1 MTGLLLWAVP
11 GLPGVTGALLA
22 LLRPSSRRLVWTL
35 TLGVAG
41 ATVVLAVAVLLLEP
55 AVQARFVLGASFGL
69 AVDPLAGTVLVTV
82 AVVALLV
89 LVFAAAAA
97 EVDGAPARFGGLMLL
112 FVAAVA
118 VTVTATTLPALLM
131 GWEVM
136 GATSYALIGFA
147 WHEPGRLQ
155 AGAVAFLTTRAG
167 DLGLY
172 LAAGAALAGG
182 AGLGLADLAA
192 APAPWRTVIA
202 AGLVAAALGKAA
214 QLPFSFWLSQA
225 MQGPSPVSA
234 LLHSAAM
241 VAMGG
246 YLLLRVPGLLAGAPH
261 VAGVAAWAGAMTAV
275 ALGLVAI
282 AQRDLKQLLAA
293 STAAQLGFVV
303 LAAGVGGVTA
313 GTTQLVAHAAT
324 KALLFLTAGAWL
336 SALGTKQLT
345 ALHGVARRWPL
356 VGVTATVGLASL
368 AGVAPLSLWASKEAV
383 LAAALPHSTALYL
396 VGLVGAA
403 LSAAYAGRVL
413 AVIWR
418 PAPFGMDPSTDAPST
433 DRSGAGPE
441 AGFDTEEQGTR
452 RVPALQRAPL
462 VVLAAAAG
470 LDVLAWPSVAAA
482 LRAAFGDPS
491 SPSPGPAE
499 LVGSALLAL
508 AVVGVA
514 WHWALPAPGWALHWL
529 HLETAVFGL
538 LVDPTLRAAAAL
550 SRFDDRV
557 LDRGVDAVAHTAGR
571 AGARLARVDD
581 AGLDR
586 AVDGAAHATQRAG
599 QQLAVL
605 DDRGVDGVV
614 AGVARAVLRAG
625 RVALRPQTG
634 QLHQY
639 YLQSVAVLAGAVVL
653 LVLVR

>member
-11 GLPGVTGALLA
+11 GLPALAGALLA
-22 LLRPSSRRLVWTL
+22 LLRPTSRRVAWTVTL
-35 TLGVAG
+35 TVA
-41 ATVVLAVAVLLLEP
+41 AVTVALAVAVLLLAP
-55 AVQARFVLGASFGL
+55 AVQVPFILGSVFGL

-89 LVFAAAAA
+89 LVFAAAD
-97 EVDGAPARFGGLMLL
+97 VDRAPARFGGLMLL

-118 VTVTATTLPALLM
+118 VTVTATTLPALLVA
-131 GWEVM
+131 WEVM

-147 WHEPGRLQ
+147 WDEPSRPE

-182 AGLGLADLAA
+182 AGLALTDLAA
-192 APAPWRTVIA
+192 APPPWRTVIA

-214 QLPFSFWLSQA
+214 QLPFAFWLSKA

-246 YLLLRVPGLLAGAPH
+246 YLLLRVPGLLAATPQ
-261 VAGVAAWAGAMTAV
+261 VAAVAAWAGALTAV
-275 ALGLVAI
+275 ALGLVAV
-282 AQRDLKQLLAA
+282 AQADLKQLLAA

-303 LAAGVGGVTA
+303 LAAGVGGVTS

-324 KALLFLTAGAWL
+324 KALLFLVAGAWL

-368 AGVAPLSLWASKEAV
+368 AGVAPLSLWASKETV
-383 LAAALPHSTALYL
+383 LAAALPHSAALYG
-396 VGLVGAA
+396 VGLLGAA

-413 AVIWR
+413 AVIWQPGPPGTER
-418 PAPFGMDPSTDAPST
+418 EAA
-433 DRSGAGPE
+433 AAPE
-441 AGFDTEEQGTR
+441 AEFDTEERGTR
-452 RVPALQRAPL
+452 HVPTPMRPPL
-462 VVLAAAAG
+462 VVLAAAAAALG
-470 LDVLAWPSVAAA
+470 VLAWPPVAAA
-482 LRAAFGDPS
+482 LRAAFGDRA
-491 SPSPGPAE
+491 SPDPGMVE
-499 LVGSALLAL
+499 LVGSAVLAL
-508 AVVGVA
+508 AVVAVT
-514 WHWALPAPGWALHWL
+514 WRWPLPAPAWARHWL
-529 HLETAVFGL
+529 HLEPAVSRL
-538 LVDPTLRAAAAL
+538 LVVPTLRVAAAL
-550 SRFDDRV
+550 SRFDDQV
-557 LDRGVDAVAHTAGR
+557 LDRAVIGLAHTAGR
-571 AGARLARVDD
+571 LGTRLARFDD
-581 AGLDR
+581 DGVDR
-586 AVDGAAHATQRAG
+586 AVEGTAHVTDRAG
-599 QQLAVL
+599 QGLAVF
-605 DDRGVDGVV
+605 DDRGVDGAVTRV
-614 AGVARAVLRAG
+614 AQAIRRAG
-625 RVALRPQTG
+625 RAALRPQTG

-639 YLQSVAVLAGAVVL
+639 YLQSVALLAGAVVL